1 MTGFEDKKYPS
12 LMVQG
17 VLLGTGVLYLEQT
30 GPSTNILIS
39 MGLVFTLFTLQAIN
53 PRFFYYFPISGF
65 TGKIT
70 YHVDTYILYGLTVL
84 SLFFMVLAISQS
96 VATAIVATL
105 VIALS
110 PLAWRQYGRP
120 WVRDSLTKRL
130 REELHQLTAICPS
143 CGGELQIKREVLDW
157 NKGREYRTCLGE
169 CGREEKEIKTIN
181 IG

>member
-12 LMVQG
+12 LMVQTA
-17 VLLGTGVLYLEQT
+17 LLVTSVLYLQQT
-30 GPSTNILIS
+30 GPSINILIS
-39 MGLVFTLFTLQAIN
+39 MGLVLTLFTLQAIN

-65 TGKIT
+65 AGKIT

-84 SLFFMVLAISQS
+84 ALFFMVLGISQS
-96 VATAIVATL
+96 IGIAIVATS

-110 PLAWRQYGRP
+110 PLAWRQYGSP

-130 REELHQLTAICPS
+130 SKELHQLTTICPS

-157 NKGREYRTCLGE
+157 NKGREYRTCLGQ
-169 CGREEKEIKTIN
+169 CDKEEKEIKTIN